1 MPDKENNYRKFKNL
15 EEVNLAELW
24 LRTTDRYKITVMVI
38 SFLFYPTVCRGV
50 IQMWSCQSFGT
61 VNYLISDMSVE
72 CGTDEHMTFVV
83 LAAIFFILFVI
94 GIPTLGV
101 LTLHHYMPGIH
112 FNPTLPINEF
122 NPVAGRAF
130 ERKDRAELLKM
141 KLEAT
146 QVFGFM
152 WEGLQQTGWAPM
164 WEWSVIMSRKVV
176 IIMIILLLQNMEPNY
191 QLTLALIIMFAYN
204 LLHVKFHPYDLF
216 YHDRLEMLS
225 LISSEMTLFGGLLIT
240 FLNEDKETC
249 LTNCAVYKRNAEASS
264 SAIGYAIIFFNL
276 VYLTYFLFGFLFHMY
291 FVLVPAKCRC
301 KKVEAVAS
309 GAHEKLHKHVPK
321 MAKALLSNTNHKYLD
336 HHEVVYSTSQANMKA
351 DVAIA
356 MGHANQRKAGQKVAS
371 EREATHQKLQERLNA
386 KKQQKS
392 IEMSSVEGKHH
403 GGGKR
408 EFSQKQIVGGKN
420 NDAVS
425 VTVTEGGDLSVEI

>member
-1 MPDKENNYRKFKNL
+1 M
-15 EEVNLAELW
+15 
-24 LRTTDRYKITVMVI
+24 
-38 SFLFYPTVCRGV
+38 
-50 IQMWSCQSFGT
+50 
-61 VNYLISDMSVE
+61 
-72 CGTDEHMTFVV
+72 
-83 LAAIFFILFVI
+83 
-94 GIPTLGV
+94 
-101 LTLHHYMPGIH
+101 
-112 FNPTLPINEF
+112 
-122 NPVAGRAF
+122 
-130 ERKDRAELLKM
+130 
-141 KLEAT
+141 
-146 QVFGFM
+146 
-152 WEGLQQTGWAPM
+152 
-164 WEWSVIMSRKVV
+164 
-176 IIMIILLLQNMEPNY
+176 
-191 QLTLALIIMFAYN
+191 
-204 LLHVKFHPYDLF
+204 
-216 YHDRLEMLS
+216 
-225 LISSEMTLFGGLLIT
+225 
-240 FLNEDKETC
+240 
-249 LTNCAVYKRNAEASS
+249 YKRNAEASS

>member
-1 MPDKENNYRKFKNL
+1 M
-15 EEVNLAELW
+15 
-24 LRTTDRYKITVMVI
+24 
-38 SFLFYPTVCRGV
+38 
-50 IQMWSCQSFGT
+50 
-61 VNYLISDMSVE
+61 
-72 CGTDEHMTFVV
+72 
-83 LAAIFFILFVI
+83 
-94 GIPTLGV
+94 
-101 LTLHHYMPGIH
+101 
-112 FNPTLPINEF
+112 
-122 NPVAGRAF
+122 
-130 ERKDRAELLKM
+130 
-141 KLEAT
+141 
-146 QVFGFM
+146 
-152 WEGLQQTGWAPM
+152 
-164 WEWSVIMSRKVV
+164 
-176 IIMIILLLQNMEPNY
+176 
-191 QLTLALIIMFAYN
+191 
-204 LLHVKFHPYDLF
+204 
-216 YHDRLEMLS
+216 
-225 LISSEMTLFGGLLIT
+225 
-240 FLNEDKETC
+240 
-249 LTNCAVYKRNAEASS
+249 YKRNAEASS

-371 EREATHQKLQERLNA
+371 ERAATHQKLQERLNA

-403 GGGKR
+403 GGNKR